1 MHYAVSDYIID
12 LVQNSIEAESS
23 LIVIDYKEDDEK
35 LEVFIA
41 DNGKGMDE
49 ETLKNALDPFY
60 TDGKKHKERKVG
72 LGLPFV
78 KQMCDSIGGRFE
90 VSSRVEQ
97 GTSVY
102 MNIPLDNTDTPPI
115 GNVASLFLELFIFD
129 CINEMVIN
137 RYYKGK
143 KYTIIR
149 SEIINALGEVNNVLS
164 IGLLKRYITQMDD
177 GLRY

>member
-1 MHYAVSDYIID
+1 MHYKVSDYIVD

-23 LIVIDYKEDDEK
+23 LIVIDYKEDEK
-35 LEVFIA
+35 RLEVFIA

-49 ETLKNALDPFY
+49 ETLANALDPFY
-60 TDGKKHKERKVG
+60 SDGKKHKERKVG

-78 KQMCDSIGGRFE
+78 KQMCESIDGRFE
-90 VSSRVEQ
+90 VSSKVDQ

-102 MNIPLDNTDTPPI
+102 MDIPLEHTDTPPI
-115 GNVASLFLELFIFD
+115 GNVAELFLELMIFD
-129 CINEMVIN
+129 KVKEMVIN

-149 SEIINALGEVNNVLS
+149 SEIIYALGEINNVLS
-164 IGLLKRYITQMDD
+164 ISLLKRYISQMDD
-177 GLRY
+177 SLKY